1 MHESRGDEHLLAPST
16 WAVLR
21 QATRAITQLYPLL
34 FSRAGLPITQFTPL
48 KAVYETD
55 QLAKWQY
62 SKENNITVKTLSRGS
77 EPCARRA
84 GCRPRRTKG
93 EAGIYSLTEL
103 GREVV
108 LSALPRWRRG
118 LELKPSSAIDCFS
131 KLESR
136 NEPNIS

>member
-1 MHESRGDEHLLAPST
+1 MGKATRILKPTYTGTFERRGVMHESRGDEHLLAPST

-84 GCRPRRTKG
+84 G
-93 EAGIYSLTEL
+93 AD
-103 GREVV
+103 
-108 LSALPRWRRG
+108 RG
-118 LELKPSSAIDCFS
+118 GQ
-131 KLESR
+131 R
-136 NEPNIS
+136 VR